1 VTAVALSKSFVWL
14 RLVGCA
20 PGRLCRAA
28 LLVLLGAFLAAAYLP
43 GSVVPDTLDMCGQAL
58 TGAYT
63 TWHSP
68 VIAGLWGFFDPPIE
82 AIFLLTLAVTI
93 ISVHLILSR
102 WLRPWIALTGT
113 AIVVLFPATVGWLG
127 HVGKDQWFAAVFL
140 LGTALVAR
148 AGTETRV
155 RLRRA
160 LLVGVIICF
169 WLAIAARKNAMLPVG
184 AALLVAWPV
193 PITILGRLDKLPLL
207 RRVLASSAVFVLLL
221 GSVSVFTSV
230 VVRPTPA
237 HPEQTTYMFDLTGI
251 SLMQGQM
258 MFPSGT
264 FPSGTTL
271 SELDRFYDVKTGD
284 PYFFAPDTPVNPFMP
299 APQVSA
305 LKQKWLEVVR
315 AHPGDYL
322 RIRLSYSWALLGIS
336 APHPLWSMND
346 AGSLPSSLNSPCRV
360 PDRTFPSLHKRVF
373 NFLLGLEKHNIFRSW
388 MFLAALVLASLA
400 AGLRHVT
407 EARVLLVAGLMSL
420 AGIALAGISP
430 TFRYSWFTALCA
442 LLAVALA
449 LRRIPGFARPDPP
462 IGLSVQQIVDPVS
475 QQRSPGTRVVEM
487 PKTATWGAKSGS
499 KD

>member
-1 VTAVALSKSFVWL
+1 
-14 RLVGCA
+14 
-20 PGRLCRAA
+20 
-28 LLVLLGAFLAAAYLP
+28 
-43 GSVVPDTLDMCGQAL
+43 
-58 TGAYT
+58 
-63 TWHSP
+63 
-68 VIAGLWGFFDPPIE
+68 
-82 AIFLLTLAVTI
+82 
-93 ISVHLILSR
+93 
-102 WLRPWIALTGT
+102 
-113 AIVVLFPATVGWLG
+113 
-127 HVGKDQWFAAVFL
+127 
-140 LGTALVAR
+140 
-148 AGTETRV
+148 
-155 RLRRA
+155 
-160 LLVGVIICF
+160 
-169 WLAIAARKNAMLPVG
+169 
-184 AALLVAWPV
+184 
-193 PITILGRLDKLPLL
+193 
-207 RRVLASSAVFVLLL
+207 
-221 GSVSVFTSV
+221 
-230 VVRPTPA
+230 
-237 HPEQTTYMFDLTGI
+237 
-251 SLMQGQM
+251 M

-346 AGSLPSSLNSPCRV
+346 AGSLPSSWNSPCRV

-400 AGLRHVT
+400 AGLRRVT